1 MNVLAQDERERI
13 TARTKSTLAEL
24 KKQEKVLSSL
34 QNLSD
39 KTRTKSLEIRTNKTL
54 KDQNNSKSGSLIL

>member
-24 KKQEKVLSSL
+24 KKTGKSIKLS
-34 QNLSD
+34 
-39 KTRTKSLEIRTNKTL
+39 TKLE
-54 KDQNNSKSGSLIL
+54 